1 MDALDERFSSH
12 LDQLNLHAENFD
24 GRAVVWDL
32 LNRFDQ
38 AKGGVRPQHAHIDVF
53 YLFLLVL
60 GHVLGVLTV
69 GEFGM
74 LEDLLGIDFFKVRLV
89 FKLLEVLAN

>member
-1 MDALDERFSSH
+1 M
-12 LDQLNLHAENFD
+12 HAEDFD
-24 GRAVVWDL
+24 GRAVVGDL

-38 AKGGVRPQHAHIDVF
+38 AKGGVRPQRAHINVL

-69 GEFGM
+69 SVFGV
-74 LEDLLGIDFFKVRLV
+74 LEDLLGIDFLEVRLV